1 MLLASWIQSLVSLP
15 WVAWE
20 LILER
25 MLLASWIQSLVS
37 LPWVAWELMPMW
49 KLLTLRLPWAMMP
62 ELHLVVVVELQLLQR
77 EVELRLHLV
86 VLKLHLVVLVE
97 LQLMQRE
104 GPLLLPLQAAR
115 AWRPLAVMVIG
126 CAGLH
131 PVQAARTWMPPVELV
146 AVQAAQAWRPPVEA
160 LLHPDLEVAAAAQST

>member
-77 EVELRLHLV
+77 EVELLLH
-86 VLKLHLVVLVE
+86 
-97 LQLMQRE
+97 
-104 GPLLLPLQAAR
+104 LQAAR

-126 CAGLH
+126 CAGL
-131 PVQAARTWMPPVELV
+131 E

-160 LLHPDLEVAAAAQST
+160 LLHSDLEVAAAAQST